1 MSPQP
6 QTSEES
12 RPRPRRRR
20 LGEVLLDAG
29 VITQS
34 QLDHAL
40 GERLMQDGRRERLG
54 AVIKRLGYAT
64 DEDVAR
70 ALATQLRVEH
80 AAGTDLELD
89 PSATSAVP
97 AQIAERHGVV
107 PVRWEGDELVVA
119 CDDPTDVVAVD
130 DVKIAA
136 GARTVRLV
144 VVTPHEL
151 TELRQRAYDFE
162 HRAGELL
169 ETGEEEAD
177 EEEPLATA
185 AITDNAPIVRL
196 AQRLL
201 TDAIDGGASDVHVE
215 PGGEGTDVRFRVDGV
230 LQHITTVP
238 KAMSNALV
246 SRLKILA
253 NMDIAERRLP
263 QDGRMR
269 MKRPSGDVDVRA
281 STLPSV
287 FGETMVLRLLRK
299 GDEQLLI
306 GDVGFD
312 ETQRR
317 RALEA
322 IARPQGLVLISGPT
336 GSGKTSTLYAF
347 LREIAEET
355 RNIITL
361 EDPVEYQL
369 DGVNQTSINERIGLT
384 FPRSLRTVLRQDPD
398 VVMVG
403 EIRDPETAELALQ
416 ASLTGHLVFS
426 TLHTNDAPST
436 VVRLRDLG
444 VPSYLVSSSLSL
456 VIAQRLVRRL
466 CSHCARPAEPTEQE
480 LAELGVAHQDGA
492 TYLVPVGCAA
502 CGRTGY
508 RGRTGLFEVLEIDDA
523 VRELIGSGGSE
534 AAIRRAGGNTGLRS
548 LREHGLAKARAGQT
562 SLAEVLRVT
571 PVDGSAE
578 GACPTCAQTVEED
591 FAFCPWCTTDL
602 RPPACGTC
610 GQELRFGWRACPTC
624 GAPREEG

>member
-1 MSPQP
+1 MSS
-6 QTSEES
+6 QTRTKPTS
-12 RPRPRRRR
+12 RPRPHRRR

-40 GERLMQDGRRERLG
+40 SERLMQDGRRERLG

-64 DEDVAR
+64 DEDIAR

-89 PSATSAVP
+89 APASTAVP
-97 AQIAERHGVV
+97 PAIAERHGVV
-107 PVRWEGDELVVA
+107 PVRWEDDELVVA
-119 CDDPTDVVAVD
+119 CDDPTDVVAFD
-130 DVKIAA
+130 DVKLAA
-136 GARTVRLV
+136 GARSVRLI
-144 VVTPHEL
+144 VVTPSEL
-151 TELRQRAYDFE
+151 TELRQKAYDFD

-169 ETGEEEAD
+169 EAGD
-177 EEEPLATA
+177 EDDEDEEPLATA
-185 AITDNAPIVRL
+185 AINDNAPIVRL

-201 TDAIDGGASDVHVE
+201 SDAIDGGASDVHVE
-215 PGGEGTDVRFRVDGV
+215 PGSAGTDVRFRIDGV

-238 KAMSNALV
+238 KAMSNALI

-269 MKRPSGDVDVRA
+269 MQRSSGEVDFRA

-299 GDEQLLI
+299 GDEQLLLD
-306 GDVGFD
+306 DVGFD
-312 ETQRR
+312 DDQRQ
-317 RALEA
+317 RAVSA

-347 LREIAEET
+347 LREIADE
-355 RNIITL
+355 RSNIITL

-398 VVMVG
+398 IVMVG

-426 TLHTNDAPST
+426 TLHTNDAPGT

-444 VPSYLVSSSLSL
+444 VPSYLVSSSLTL
-456 VIAQRLVRRL
+456 VIAQRLVRGL
-466 CSHCARPAEPTEQE
+466 CKSCAKPAEPTEQE
-480 LAELGVAHQDGA
+480 LAQLGIAHEDGA
-492 TYLVPVGCAA
+492 TYRVAVGCAA
-502 CGRTGY
+502 C
-508 RGRTGLFEVLEIDDA
+508 GRTGLFEVLEIDDA
-523 VRELIGSGGSE
+523 IRELISSGGSE

-548 LREHGLAKARAGQT
+548 LREHGVAKARAGQT

-571 PVDGSAE
+571 PADDGSE
-578 GACPTCAQTVEED
+578 GACPTCSQTVEEG

-602 RPPACGTC
+602 RPPACGGC
-610 GQELRFGWRACPTC
+610 GQELRFGWRACPSC
-624 GAPREEG
+624 GAPREDG